1 MIFEAL
7 KSIAT
12 HCSNTMSDTLTV
24 FSIRDPDNVAPF
36 LSQGDTLERVS
47 ESADTLTVETENGSP
62 VAARAS
68 QFAPNVWRFGLGEET
83 RAALVMFEE
92 EL

>member
-1 MIFEAL
+1 M
-7 KSIAT
+7 
-12 HCSNTMSDTLTV
+12 NDTLTV
-24 FSIRDPDNVAPF
+24 FSIHDPDDVAPF
-36 LSQGDTLERVS
+36 LSRGDELERLS
-47 ESADTLTVETENGSP
+47 ESAETLTVETENGSP

>member
-1 MIFEAL
+1 M
-7 KSIAT
+7 
-12 HCSNTMSDTLTV
+12 NDTLTV
-24 FSIRDPDNVAPF
+24 FSIHDPDDVAPF
-36 LSQGDTLERVS
+36 LSQGDELERLS
-47 ESADTLTVETENGSP
+47 ESAETLTVETENGSP

-92 EL
+92 EM